1 METVTILYAHMTD
14 NELIIKVKKGM
25 ISCFEMLV
33 NRNSQALYRVGR
45 MYGLAHNAVEDLI
58 FNTHIT
64 AFENLD
70 QFTGRVPYRF
80 WLMRLMMNKCLQ
92 TLGYRKD
99 FDRSVVF
106 ENDEPAGMGALC
118 IEDGRDTLLVGTG
131 NKLETS
137 LELMPL
143 HIRSIFILHEIEG
156 CSLNDTANMLS
167 LSEDAAAQG
176 YQRAKG
182 YLKRNLRNWQNHS
195 DVYSFKA
202 NSIDRLIN
210 KVMSQVAEDEYQ
222 FEKAIMPR

>member
-14 NELIIKVKKGM
+14 NELIVKVKKGM
-25 ISCFEMLV
+25 ISCFEMLI
-33 NRNSQALYRVGR
+33 NRNSQSLYRVGR
-45 MYGLAHNAVEDLI
+45 MYGLPHNVVEDLI

-70 QFTGRVPYRF
+70 QFIGRVPFRF

-99 FDRSVVF
+99 FDKAVSVD
-106 ENDEPAGMGALC
+106 NDEPAGMGILF
-118 IEDGRDTLLVGTG
+118 IDDERDTLVFGTA

-143 HIRSIFILHEIEG
+143 NIRSVFVLHEIEG
-156 CSLNDTANMLS
+156 CSLSDTANMLG
-167 LSEDAAAQG
+167 LSQDAAAQG
-176 YQRAKG
+176 YQRAKA
-182 YLKRNLRNWQNHS
+182 YLKKNFRNWQHHL
-195 DVYSFKA
+195 DIYSFKA
-202 NSIDRLIN
+202 SSIDRLMN